1 MANMK
6 EHSIPLLINF
16 LKQPALKYSDICIFL
31 LNNIFID
38 HEFSCVLI
46 SQVSKSGLIDV
57 VGSFGL
63 PETQKSALN
72 GVSPI
77 SDHPLSQVLRENKPL
92 LVKKFPN
99 WPKNFTL
106 KNASEIDE
114 MYRTFFC
121 LPIAGNNSLFGTL
134 TLFSTDILRISK
146 QEMEFYSIIAN
157 MSILRFA
164 SQQNSRVLT
173 DTTSNHSNSI
183 LNVRETS
190 IIELIKLGKTNAEI
204 AKVLGYSE
212 STIRQDTIKIYRK
225 LGIAGRQEI
234 HFLKDIS

>member
-16 LKQPALKYSDICIFL
+16 LKQPALKFSDICIFL
-31 LNNIFID
+31 LNNIFTD

-72 GVSPI
+72 GVSPN
-77 SDHPLSQVLRENKPL
+77 SNHPLSQVLRENKPL

-99 WPKNFTL
+99 WPKDFAL

-146 QEMEFYSIIAN
+146 QEIEFYSIIAN

>member
-31 LNNIFID
+31 LNNIFKD

-77 SDHPLSQVLRENKPL
+77 SDHPLSAQVFEN
-92 LVKKFPN
+92 
-99 WPKNFTL
+99 
-106 KNASEIDE
+106 SIDE
-114 MYRTFFC
+114 
-121 LPIAGNNSLFGTL
+121 GT
-134 TLFSTDILRISK
+134 
-146 QEMEFYSIIAN
+146 MIAN
-157 MSILRFA
+157 LFIFYCFFTGFSAMRS
-164 SQQNSRVLT
+164 SSMNM
-173 DTTSNHSNSI
+173 
-183 LNVRETS
+183 
-190 IIELIKLGKTNAEI
+190 LI
-204 AKVLGYSE
+204 
-212 STIRQDTIKIYRK
+212 
-225 LGIAGRQEI
+225 
-234 HFLKDIS
+234 

>member
-1 MANMK
+1 MENVNK
-6 EHSIPLLINF
+6 YSIPLLINF

-31 LNNIFID
+31 LNNIFTD

-77 SDHPLSQVLRENKPL
+77 SDHPLSQVLRKTKPL
-92 LVKKFPN
+92 LIKKFPN
-99 WPKNFTL
+99 WPNDFVL
-106 KNASEIDE
+106 KNASEIDD

-121 LPIAGNNSLFGTL
+121 LPIAGSSSLFGTL
-134 TLFSTDILRISK
+134 TLFSTDVLRISK
-146 QEMEFYSIIAN
+146 QEIGFYSIIAN
-157 MSILRFA
+157 MSILRFD
-164 SQQNSRVLT
+164 SQNNSRVLT
-173 DTTSNHSNSI
+173 DIDSNGNNSI
-183 LNVRETS
+183 LNVREIS

-225 LGIAGRQEI
+225 LGIAGRQDV
-234 HFLKDIS
+234 HFLKE